1 MNSNRPSAEAFLSTV
16 KRSGLVEP
24 ERLQKLHD
32 EFQASGNNSEDSIA
46 LAEFFVAQNLLTKW
60 QAEKLLQGKHK
71 GYFLG
76 KYRLLSLLG
85 KGGMSSVFL
94 AEHILMRRRC
104 AIKVLPT
111 KRVSDSSYLAR
122 FHREAQAVAA
132 LDHPNIVRAYDVDH
146 QTDRDAE
153 IHFLV
158 MEYVE
163 GESLQEMV
171 ANNGPLEFYDAA
183 EYIRQAALGL
193 EHAHQAGMVHRDIK
207 PGNLL
212 VDLNGT
218 VKLLD
223 LGLARYFSSEEE
235 GMALTIAHDEK
246 VLGTADYLAPEQALD
261 SHTVDH
267 RADIYSLGCTFYFL
281 LTGHPPFTEGTLAQR
296 LMAHQTKEPPP
307 VERDRPDT
315 PPSLGAL
322 LRKLMSKK
330 ADDRQNTAG
339 KVADDMLQWLADNAD
354 HAWKQAHSQ
363 LFGGMRGSDTNLAQE
378 TVAAKAIPVAQPIV
392 LTLSAQTDDAD
403 TEIVPR
409 GAWPTGDLAQT
420 TSKGEGESELSAFLA
435 QVEPTP
441 AVQQAAVKASPAAKP
456 AKPKSATPAAPA
468 ERVSEKKSDPA
479 LPNFDFLGSSAAT
492 APTPAATRV
501 KSPPTPAAK
510 PAAPAPAKPA
520 SSKIGPKAA
529 PPPAVVPSPPPA
541 APSAFPDFNFS
552 MDDPAPPPPPAPPAP
567 KPDAPPSAGP
577 PMSLSSIFRQ
587 QRPPLPILIAAGV
600 IGLALLGIL
609 SGYFLG
615 WFSGSPES
623 GGKKPPKIA
632 KQSGPWTTRSIHV
645 HGDES
650 DYESLQEALKAAQKH
665 FQPNVVGPDGK
676 PDVLVIHIA
685 EGTYTE
691 QVQIDGSKGKTTWP
705 DGIVVRGEGE
715 VVFTSDKDGPVFSFR
730 DVTGFSLENVAI
742 DAGKKPVGMVFSGF
756 VNDSNLSNL
765 RIRNF
770 TEVGLSLSGVQ
781 AFGSQVVVDRIRC
794 DAKSE
799 SAVGIRVEPY
809 TQDGKSDD
817 SSNIQI
823 THCRLNGPMAAGVD
837 LKGTVPGNIGIRESI
852 FVKTAAGIR
861 FQGPGRWRD
870 FALTNNTF
878 FQCPIGLLFTT
889 MPDSI
894 TSGMTIRRNL
904 FAGCSTAEVVVQA
917 GFNEAAFMQML
928 SGGVDWNLSDRAA
941 PMPPAPNEVNLFN
954 ANGKRGVSFAF
965 DSVDP
970 KSAKFLVPTAAS
982 PQKTAPNPAPG
993 DQPWVGAVGK

>member
-24 ERLQKLHD
+24 ERLQKSHD
-32 EFQASGNNSEDSIA
+32 EFHASGSNPDDAIA
-46 LAEFFVAQNLLTKW
+46 LAEFFVAQNLLSKW

-111 KRVSDSSYLAR
+111 KRVTDSSYLAR

-171 ANNGPLEFYDAA
+171 ANNGPLAFCDAA
-183 EYIRQAALGL
+183 EYVRQAALGL

-212 VDLNGT
+212 VDLNGV

-267 RADIYSLGCTFYFL
+267 RADIYSLGCTLYFL

-296 LMAHQTKEPPP
+296 LMAHQTKEPPL

-322 LRKLMSKK
+322 LRKMMSKK

-354 HAWKQAHSQ
+354 HAWKQAHSK
-363 LFGGMRGSDTNLAQE
+363 LFGGLRGSDTNLAQE

-392 LTLSAQTDDAD
+392 LTLTAQTDEAD
-403 TEIVPR
+403 TEIVKR
-409 GAWPTGDLAQT
+409 AAWPTGDLAQT
-420 TSKGEGESELSAFLA
+420 TAKGEGESELTAFLA
-435 QVEPTP
+435 QVDPTP
-441 AVQQAAVKASPAAKP
+441 AVQQPAVKTSPAAKSV
-456 AKPKSATPAAPA
+456 KTKSATPAAPA
-468 ERVSEKKSDPA
+468 ARVAAKKSDPA
-479 LPNFDFLGSSAAT
+479 IPNFDFLGNSAPA
-492 APTPAATRV
+492 PAATRT
-501 KSPPTPAAK
+501 KPIPAAK
-510 PAAPAPAKPA
+510 AAAPAPAKPT
-520 SSKIGPKAA
+520 SSKIAPKAA
-529 PPPAVVPSPPPA
+529 PPPAPVPSPPPA

-552 MDDPAPPPPPAPPAP
+552 MDEPAAAPPTPAPPAT
-567 KPDAPPSAGP
+567 KPEAPPSAEP

-600 IGLALLGIL
+600 IGLALLGTIG
-609 SGYFLG
+609 GYFLG
-615 WFSGSPES
+615 WFSGSPEV
-623 GGKKPPKIA
+623 GVKLPKNT
-632 KQSGPWTTRSIHV
+632 KQSGPWTTRSIQV
-645 HGDES
+645 HGDEA
-650 DYESLQEALKAAQKH
+650 DYESLQEALKEAMKH
-665 FQPNVVGPDGK
+665 FEPNAVGPDGK
-676 PDVLVIHIA
+676 PDVLVIHLA

-730 DVTGFSLENVAI
+730 NLTGFTLENVTI
-742 DAGKKPVGMVFSGF
+742 DAGKKPVGLLLSGF
-756 VNDSNLSNL
+756 VNDSNLKNL

-770 TEVGLSLSGVQ
+770 TEAGLSLSGVQ
-781 AFGSQVVVDRIRC
+781 SFGSQLVVERIRC
-794 DAKSE
+794 DSKSE

-809 TQDGKSDD
+809 TQDGKSED
-817 SSNIQI
+817 SNNVQI
-823 THCRLNGPMAAGVD
+823 SRCRLNGPMAAGVD
-837 LKGTVPGNIGIRESI
+837 LKGVVLGNVGIRESI
-852 FVKTAAGIR
+852 FVKTTAGIR
-861 FQGPGRWRD
+861 FQGPGCWRD
-870 FALTNNTF
+870 FVLTNNTF
-878 FQCPIGLLFTT
+878 FQCPTGLLFST
-889 MPDSI
+889 MPDPI
-894 TSGMTIRRNL
+894 TSGMAVRRNL
-904 FAGCSTAEVVVQA
+904 FSGCATAEAVVQA
-917 GFNEAAFMQML
+917 GFNDEVFMKML
-928 SGGVDWNLSDRAA
+928 NGGVDWNMTDRAA
-941 PMPPAPNEVNLFN
+941 PANAAPNEVNLFGG
-954 ANGKRGVSFAF
+954 NGKRGVGFAF

-970 KSAKFLVPTAAS
+970 KSPKFLAPSAAS
-982 PQKTAPNPAPG
+982 LQKTAPNPLTG
-993 DQPWVGAVGK
+993 DQQWVGAVGK